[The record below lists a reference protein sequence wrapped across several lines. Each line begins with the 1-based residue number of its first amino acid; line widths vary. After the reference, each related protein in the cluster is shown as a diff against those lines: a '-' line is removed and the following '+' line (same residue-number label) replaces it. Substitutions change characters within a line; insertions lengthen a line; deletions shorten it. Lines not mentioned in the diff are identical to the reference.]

1 MEINSYREF
10 ASLSEKGRWNV
21 ETDIEWDKIDVSLAL
36 IQPDL
41 LQQLRDSALIESY
54 HPMSTLSTIQLCWDD
69 VDATSILQVE
79 QFEGFRHFWVLRRY
93 LDAVNFQPPITD
105 EEVIGHRARNLDTV
119 KYDPADKTQ
128 VLINF
133 TWSEHFA
140 GYFFLR
146 VAEKAKE
153 PVLSKLAKLIA
164 GDEFRHAEGGFRIL
178 QNLVTSDPSSVRAI
192 IAAANKFRHYG
203 NDVVDVP
210 VSLENDLEAILKVVK
225 RTQKI
230 CKVPLSE
237 FSLEAYA

>member
-10 ASLSEKGRWNV
+10 AAVSELARWNV
-21 ETDIEWDKIDVSLAL
+21 ERDIEWGKIDAALAL
-36 IQPDL
+36 SQPEL

-93 LDAVNFQPPITD
+93 LDAVGFEPRITD
-105 EEVIGHRARNLDTV
+105 EEVIGHRERNLDTV
-119 KYDPADKTQ
+119 KYEQSDRIQ
-128 VLINF
+128 VLVNF

-146 VAEKAKE
+146 VAEQAKE
-153 PVLSKLAKLIA
+153 PVLAKLAQFIA
-164 GDEFRHAEGGFRIL
+164 GDEFRHSEGGFRIL
-178 QNLVTSDPSSVRAI
+178 QNLVSRHPESIPKV
-192 IAAANKFRHYG
+192 IAAANRFRHYG
-203 NDVVDVP
+203 NDVVEVP
-210 VSLENDLEAILKVVK
+210 VSLRNDLDAILKVVK
-225 RTQKI
+225 KTQRV
-230 CKVPLSE
+230 CNVPLAE